1 MNNFIQ
7 SMIISFVTA
16 FLSYLFMIRQ
26 NKRKELHSIYTKIYL
41 PILINFSRYSSN
53 YLNPYPDNHLYIKNL
68 VDTLLDN
75 LYYFDQ
81 DTITEIRSLVL
92 NISMAYKLSCVGA
105 DFHAEQKATQAI
117 RSTLHKL
124 IIQSIRISQRLSMD
138 YNFDDLIEVYDLNRN
153 SIEEKTKQSYLQNKL
168 NNIFLW

>member
-26 NKRKELHSIYTKIYL
+26 NKRKELHSIYTKIHL

-53 YLNPYPDNHLYIKNL
+53 YLNPYPDNYLYIKIL

-92 NISMAYKLSCVGA
+92 NISMAYKVSCVGD
-105 DFHAEQKATQAI
+105 DFHAEQRATQAI
-117 RSTLHKL
+117 RSTLYTL

>member
-26 NKRKELHSIYTKIYL
+26 TKRKELQSIYTKIYL
-41 PILINFSRYSSN
+41 PILINFSRYSSR
-53 YLNPYPDNHLYIKNL
+53 YLNPYPDNHLYIKYL

-81 DTITEIRSLVL
+81 DTITEIRNLAL
-92 NISMAYKLSCVGA
+92 NTSMAYKVSCAGN
-105 DFHAEQKATQAI
+105 DFHAEQRAIQAI
-117 RSTLHKL
+117 RSTLHTL

-153 SIEEKTKQSYLQNKL
+153 RIEEKTKQSYLQNKL